1 MSNLNTNNV
10 EYCRAILTIRSTMT
24 ISLKLLIMILNDVIF
39 FLLVFFSLKKA
50 LIFKAVDHIKF
61 ITGVRV
67 I

>member
-1 MSNLNTNNV
+1 
-10 EYCRAILTIRSTMT
+10 MT

-61 ITGVRV
+61 MTGVRV